1 MKNWAA
7 HKWQNT
13 NTFLMNIEIAIMR
26 ETIMHRNSPFI
37 PCFFQV
43 VIFMQRKS
51 EKWGLCTGP
60 MFMKP
65 TLGIAISQTTAIL
78 QILSQNNSPHP
89 YFLHVE

>member
-51 EKWGLCTGP
+51 EKWSLHRAYVYEAYSWHCNIP
-60 MFMKP
+60 
-65 TLGIAISQTTAIL
+65 
-78 QILSQNNSPHP
+78 NNSNTTNPISK
-89 YFLHVE
+89 